1 MESQKT
7 PNGQGNLKKKRT
19 KLKVSCS
26 LASDYTTK
34 HNNVMLAQKQT
45 WESMEQNRE
54 PRNKPTKLWSI
65 NLQQM
70 K

>member
-1 MESQKT
+1 MTFFSKLKKKKNYMESQKT

-45 WESMEQNRE
+45 
-54 PRNKPTKLWSI
+54 
-65 NLQQM
+65 
-70 K
+70 